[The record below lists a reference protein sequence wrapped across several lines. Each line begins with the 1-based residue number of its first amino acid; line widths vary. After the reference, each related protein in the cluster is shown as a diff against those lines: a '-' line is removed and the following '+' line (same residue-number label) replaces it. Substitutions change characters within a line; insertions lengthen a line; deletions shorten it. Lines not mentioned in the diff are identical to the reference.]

1 MSKYGN
7 EKTVVNGISF
17 DSEMEAEY
25 YKYLK
30 LWEGITVVDI
40 ELQPKFMILAGYTD
54 ADGKKQR
61 PIYYQPDFRVT
72 YESGL
77 VEVID
82 VKGVETEA
90 FKLKKKMFESTHGLK
105 LKVVT
110 KHNGKWIELQDK
122 PKSKGKIK
130 KIKIPKW

>member
-7 EKTVVNGISF
+7 KKTIVHGITF
-17 DSEMEAEY
+17 DSKMEAEY
-25 YKYLK
+25 YQYLK
-30 LWEGITVVDI
+30 MLENVTIFDI
-40 ELQPKFMILAGYTD
+40 HLQPKFMILPSYTD
-54 ADGKKQR
+54 TEGKKQR
-61 PIYYQPDFRVT
+61 PIYYQADFLVK

-90 FKLKKKMFESTHGLK
+90 FKLKKKMFESRYGMK

-110 KHNGKWIELQDK
+110 KCNGKWIELKDK
-122 PKSKGKIK
+122 PKSKKNK

>member
-7 EKTVVNGISF
+7 SKTVVNGITF
-17 DSEMEAEY
+17 DSKMEAEY
-25 YKYLK
+25 YQYLK
-30 LWEGITVVDI
+30 MSENATIFHI
-40 ELQPKFMILAGYTD
+40 QLQPKFLILSGYTD
-54 ADGKKQR
+54 TEGKKQR
-61 PIYYQPDFRVT
+61 PIYYQADFLVE

-90 FKLKKKMFESTHGLK
+90 FKLKKKMFESRYGMK

-110 KHNGKWIELQDK
+110 KYNGKWIELKDK
-122 PKSKGKIK
+122 PNSKKEK

>member
-7 EKTVVNGISF
+7 SKTVVNGITF
-17 DSEMEAEY
+17 DSKMETEY
-25 YKYLK
+25 YQYLE
-30 LWEGITVVDI
+30 LLQGAHIVHLQ
-40 ELQPKFMILAGYTD
+40 LQPKFLILPSYVD
-54 ADGKKQR
+54 AEGKKQR
-61 PIYYQPDFRVT
+61 PIYYQPDFLVM

-90 FKLKKKMFESTHGLK
+90 FKLKKKMFESRYGMK

-110 KHNGKWIELQDK
+110 KHNGKWIELKDK
-122 PKSKGKIK
+122 PKSKKHK
-130 KIKIPKW
+130 RIKIPKW

>member
-7 EKTVVNGISF
+7 SKTVVNDINF
-17 DSEMEAEY
+17 DSKMEAEY
-25 YKYLK
+25 YRYLK
-30 LWEGITVVDI
+30 MWEGITILDI
-40 ELQPKFMILAGYTD
+40 QLQPKFLILPAYTD
-54 ADGKKQR
+54 TEGKTQR
-61 PIYYQPDFRVT
+61 PIYYQADFLVK

-90 FKLKKKMFESTHGLK
+90 FKLKKKMFESRYDMK

-110 KHNGKWIELQDK
+110 KYNGKWSELKDK
-122 PKSKGKIK
+122 PKSKKHK